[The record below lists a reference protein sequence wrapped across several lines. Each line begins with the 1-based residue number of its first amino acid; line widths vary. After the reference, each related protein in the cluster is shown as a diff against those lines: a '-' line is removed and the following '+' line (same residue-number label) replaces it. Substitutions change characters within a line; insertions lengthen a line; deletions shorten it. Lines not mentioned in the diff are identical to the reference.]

1 MHKIKNKKIISII
14 LGGLVAIT
22 ATSPYIYANEI
33 EIKENSSINLSG
45 EENSEGNDNKEDG
58 SEGVEDKVE
67 VEEVISINLI
77 EVNNEENLGKKV
89 KVNGEVESIKDGI
102 IVIKDSSG
110 TATLFFNNIENKEIK
125 VGNNI
130 TVVGKIENIN
140 DSICVVIY
148 NSSDIEINNNDDKN
162 DVDNDNSNNG
172 GNSGNLNDEDKK
184 PESNNQSSSQVKPN
198 QSTNTN
204 KQENLGNINSNSEND
219 SSTSVKKIYARSYIT
234 ITKDLTDSQ
243 WEKVKTALAEGTI
256 KVVDLPNNKIRI
268 KYVSNGYGDK
278 VWIVNDPRGL
288 DEEVEEKVKTIG
300 VELAKSISYSDY
312 NISKSNWDAILEKIE
327 NGTAKLKIVDD
338 KNLKVIYNKNGK
350 VDTTKIV
357 EKK

>member
-1 MHKIKNKKIISII
+1 MHKIRNKKIISIM
-14 LGGLVAIT
+14 LGGIVAIT
-22 ATSPYIYANEI
+22 ATSSYIYANEVDV
-33 EIKENSSINLSG
+33 KENSSINLSND
-45 EENSEGNDNKEDG
+45 ENLEGNDNKEDD
-58 SEGVEDKVE
+58 SEGAEDKVD
-67 VEEVISINLI
+67 VEEVISIKLI

-89 KVNGEVESIKDGI
+89 KVSGEVESIKDGI
-102 IVIKDSSG
+102 IVIKDSGG
-110 TATLFFNNIENKEIK
+110 TANLFFNNIENKEIK
-125 VGNNI
+125 IGNNV
-130 TVVGKIENIN
+130 TVVGKIEKIN
-140 DSICVVIY
+140 DSVCVVIY
-148 NSSDIEINNNDDKN
+148 NSSDIEINNNDKN

-172 GNSGNLNDEDKK
+172 GNNGNLNDEDKK

-204 KQENLGNINSNSEND
+204 KQENLGNINSNSENNN
-219 SSTSVKKIYARSYIT
+219 STSVKKIYARSYIT
-234 ITKDLTDSQ
+234 ITNDLTDSQ
-243 WEKVKTALAEGTI
+243 WKKVKTALAQGTI

-300 VELAKSISYSDY
+300 LELAKSISYSDY
-312 NISKSNWDAILEKIE
+312 DITKSDWDAILEKIE

-350 VDTTKIV
+350 VDTTKII

>member
-1 MHKIKNKKIISII
+1 MHKMKNKRIMSII

-22 ATSPYIYANEI
+22 ATRPYIYANELTV
-33 EIKENSSINLSG
+33 EKNSSVNLASG
-45 EENSEGNDNKEDG
+45 EN
-58 SEGVEDKVE
+58 VEDKEDNNEGVQDNNE
-67 VEEVISINLI
+67 NIENDVDEEEIVSINLI

-89 KVNGEVESIKDGI
+89 KVSGEVESIKDGVI
-102 IVIKDSSG
+102 IIKDLSG
-110 TATLFFNNIENKEIK
+110 KATLFLNNIENKEIK
-125 VGNNI
+125 IGDSL
-130 TVVGKIENIN
+130 TVIGKIENIN
-140 DSICVVIY
+140 NSKYVVIY
-148 NSSDIEINNNDDKN
+148 NDSDIEIKNDIDKEDGKEDNDDN
-162 DVDNDNSNNG
+162 LDNKE
-172 GNSGNLNDEDKK
+172 EDKK
-184 PESNNQSSSQVKPN
+184 PDSNNQSSSQVKPN

-204 KQENLGNINSNSEND
+204 NQQNSGNINSNSQNNTV
-219 SSTSVKKIYARSYIT
+219 TSVKKIYARSYIT
-234 ITKDLTDSQ
+234 ISNNLTSAQ
-243 WEKVKTALAEGTI
+243 WEKVKTALSEGTI

-300 VELAKSISYSDY
+300 LELAKSISYSDY
-312 NISKSNWDAILEKIE
+312 DISKSNWDTILEKIE

-350 VDTTKIV
+350 ADTTKII